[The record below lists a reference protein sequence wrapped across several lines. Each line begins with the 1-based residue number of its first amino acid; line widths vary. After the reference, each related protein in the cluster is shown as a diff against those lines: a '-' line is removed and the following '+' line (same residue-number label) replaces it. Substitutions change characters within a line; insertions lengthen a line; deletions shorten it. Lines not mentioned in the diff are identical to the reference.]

1 MESTQV
7 DSAQVDSA
15 LDKWERLWDHAGAV
29 FVRTKTY
36 KNKDGSRR
44 TYLHIVENVREG
56 GMSGSSTYETPGVQI
71 GPPSCGSPS
80 GIPRGSPMHHRT
92 PTQT

>member
-36 KNKDGSRR
+36 KNKDGSRTVSYTHLR
-44 TYLHIVENVREG
+44 AH
-56 GMSGSSTYETPGVQI
+56 ET
-71 GPPSCGSPS
+71 
-80 GIPRGSPMHHRT
+80 
-92 PTQT
+92 

>member
-1 MESTQV
+1 MC
-7 DSAQVDSA
+7 SAAFDVLG

-56 GMSGSSTYETPGVQI
+56 GKVRQRILANLGRLEKLQQGQI
-71 GPPSCGSPS
+71 DQLIEGLVRWS
-80 GIPRGSPMHHRT
+80 HE
-92 PTQT
+92 